1 MLVNNSVLLLG
12 QPPKKQ
18 QNVQEG
24 VSESPHSNKWVEW
37 VLTADSRVNSI
48 LGEIALTH
56 RPEHIAETHQ
66 VDGGD
71 MSAFVLC

>member
-1 MLVNNSVLLLG
+1 VCYLLLG

-24 VSESPHSNKWVEW
+24 VSESPHLNKLVEW
-37 VLTADSRVNSI
+37 VLRADSGINSI

-56 RPEHIAETHQ
+56 RPECIAETH
-66 VDGGD
+66 
-71 MSAFVLC
+71 